1 MDAAGTVRDGGRHDG
16 SPGGGDRRRDRGRRM
31 AAGHALCGRDLRP
44 GPSRR
49 GTHLDE
55 IHRRRSHRGGPGAG
69 RAHGD
74 ARLSQVSRV
83 RRGAAGVV
91 TLALLLSVVLF
102 HARVAYSTCGS
113 SAASSVAA
121 SSAPVAPCQVAPAP
135 PTVYDVL
142 RARLGGDIA
151 RALTTQEQL
160 STALDQTAA
169 SEQVLSD
176 QIYQEEARIADLE
189 DQVAL
194 LDTQIQDTQDRI
206 DVERAQVAAM
216 A

>member
-16 SPGGGDRRRDRGRRM
+16 SPSGGDRRRDRGRRM
-31 AAGHALCGRDLRP
+31 AAGDALCGRDLRA

-49 GTHLDE
+49 GSHLDE
-55 IHRRRSHRGGPGAG
+55 VHRRRGHRGGPGAG

-74 ARLSQVSRV
+74 ARLSQVPSV

-113 SAASSVAA
+113 TATPPSPASPARA
-121 SSAPVAPCQVAPAP
+121 SPESGVCQPAAP
-135 PTVYDVL
+135 PPTIYDVL

-151 RALTTQEQL
+151 RALTTQEHL
-160 STALDQTAA
+160 SAALDQPAA
-169 SEQVLSD
+169 
-176 QIYQEEARIADLE
+176 
-189 DQVAL
+189 
-194 LDTQIQDTQDRI
+194 
-206 DVERAQVAAM
+206 
-216 A
+216 

>member
-1 MDAAGTVRDGGRHDG
+1 MDAAGTVRDGGRYDG

-31 AAGHALCGRDLRP
+31 AAGDALCGRDLRA

-49 GTHLDE
+49 GSHFDE
-55 IHRRRSHRGGPGAG
+55 VNRRRGHRGGPGAG

-74 ARLSQVSRV
+74 ARLSQVPSV

-102 HARVAYSTCGS
+102 HARVAYSTCGL
-113 SAASSVAA
+113 SAASSVTA
-121 SSAPVAPCQVAPAP
+121 SDVSSGPCQAAAPQ
-135 PTVYDVL
+135 PTIYDVL

-189 DQVAL
+189 DQV
-194 LDTQIQDTQDRI
+194 
-206 DVERAQVAAM
+206 
-216 A
+216 